1 MAYDIGVRIT
11 PTFEGLSWDQVQ
23 RFTQNFIDLCLENG
37 ITLEQIRDAFNVACN
52 ERDPQ
57 FLAQADGEEPT

>member
-11 PTFEGLSWDQVQ
+11 PTFEGLSWDQIQ
-23 RFTQNFIDLCLENG
+23 RFAQNFVDLCLENG
-37 ITLEQIRDAFNVACN
+37 VTLHQIRDAINVACS

-57 FLAQADGEEPT
+57 FLAQADQQKEV